1 MIVMLESTLKAV
13 DENKNI
19 TDEVKQDIKRLI
31 NRFVKI
37 FPNISLENLK
47 ERIGDVRVEKTKKL
61 VSKKSYEYKP
71 KENVLCFRIEAL
83 QNNYNA
89 EHLMMSGLLCM
100 MTAHDNT
107 YGFATQDHQ
116 FISLNVGFTEM
127 LSNFLVGNVGEDPL
141 YEDEL
146 IATNILAELIGIENF
161 LEAYFQNNAKL
172 IAEKIVEVEQGEEN
186 YVRGY

>member
-1 MIVMLESTLKAV
+1 MLESTLLAV

-19 TDEVKQDIKRLI
+19 TEEIKRDIKRLVE
-31 NRFVKI
+31 RFAKI

-47 ERIGDVRVEKTKKL
+47 ERIRDVKIEKTKKL
-61 VSKKSYEYKP
+61 VSKKNYEYKP
-71 KENVLCFRIEAL
+71 KENILCFRIDAL
-83 QNNYNA
+83 QNNYNV

-107 YGFATQDHQ
+107 YGFATQDNQ

-127 LSNFLVGNVGEDPL
+127 LSNFLVGNAGEDSL
-141 YEDEL
+141 YEEEL
-146 IATNILAELIGIENF
+146 IATNILTELIGIENF

-172 IAEKIVEVEQGEEN
+172 IADKIVEAEQGEGT
-186 YVRGY
+186 YVRSY